1 MEFLTIVFLL
11 LFFYGGFSAIRDIK
25 KLVKRL
31 INLNSKSQAKS
42 KRVGGESIEDDY

>member
-25 KLVKRL
+25 KLIKWL
-31 INLNSKSQAKS
+31 INKNSISQAKS
-42 KRVGGESIEDDY
+42 NSVGGESIEDDY

>member
-25 KLVKRL
+25 KLVKQL
-31 INLNSKSQAKS
+31 INKNSKSQAKS

>member
-25 KLVKRL
+25 KLIKRL
-31 INLNSKSQAKS
+31 LNKNSKSQAKS
-42 KRVGGESIEDDY
+42 IRVGGESIEDDY

>member
-25 KLVKRL
+25 KLVKQL
-31 INLNSKSQAKS
+31 INKNSKSQAKL

>member
-1 MEFLTIVFLL
+1 MEILTIVFLL

-25 KLVKRL
+25 KLIKQL
-31 INLNSKSQAKS
+31 INKNSKSQAKP